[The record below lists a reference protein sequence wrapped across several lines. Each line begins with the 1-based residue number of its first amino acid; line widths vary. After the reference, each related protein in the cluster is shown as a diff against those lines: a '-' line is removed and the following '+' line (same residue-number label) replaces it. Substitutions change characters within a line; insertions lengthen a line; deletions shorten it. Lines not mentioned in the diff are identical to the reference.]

1 MCAFSD
7 VLYVLLDELSRAGWG
22 SHYIRCAPGGEEGL
36 KSVVVH
42 QKVPERSTLRDRMA
56 IRDREH

>member
-7 VLYVLLDELSRAGWG
+7 VLYVLLISLYTLRA
-22 SHYIRCAPGGEEGL
+22 RGEEGL